1 MQKQRFLATNIRSKE
16 LENRKEFQGGI
27 IVNLTNRTSQILL
40 FNGLYWKISYWSH
53 GIPIKLEILE

>member
-40 FNGLYWKISYWSH
+40 FNGLY
-53 GIPIKLEILE
+53 

>member
-40 FNGLYWKISYWSH
+40 FNGLYWKICYWSH

>member
-16 LENRKEFQGGI
+16 LEKEFQGGI

-40 FNGLYWKISYWSH
+40 FNGLICIAALHEDYKCVFSWKVF
-53 GIPIKLEILE
+53 